1 MAALFFVTNSGEW
14 ADSSAPLQATL
25 VRQCKASDPV
35 NNQALSA
42 DKTLSTLYH
51 IITSL
56 PLRIFS
62 AYFFFL
68 SVGSR

>member
-14 ADSSAPLQATL
+14 AVSAPLQATL
-25 VRQCKASDPV
+25 VRQCKASDRV

-62 AYFFFL
+62 EYFFH
-68 SVGSR
+68 

>member
-14 ADSSAPLQATL
+14 ADSAPLQATL
-25 VRQCKASDPV
+25 VRQCKASDRV

-62 AYFFFL
+62 EYFFP
-68 SVGSR
+68 

>member
-1 MAALFFVTNSGEW
+1 MAAFFFVTNSGEW
-14 ADSSAPLQATL
+14 ADSAPLQATL
-25 VRQCKASDPV
+25 VRQCKASDRV

-62 AYFFFL
+62 EYFFP
-68 SVGSR
+68 

>member
-1 MAALFFVTNSGEW
+1 MAAFFVTNSGEW
-14 ADSSAPLQATL
+14 ADSAPLQATL
-25 VRQCKASDPV
+25 VRQCKASDRV

-62 AYFFFL
+62 EYFFP
-68 SVGSR
+68 

>member
-1 MAALFFVTNSGEW
+1 MAAFFTNSGEW
-14 ADSSAPLQATL
+14 ADSAPLQATL
-25 VRQCKASDPV
+25 VRQCKASDRV

-62 AYFFFL
+62 EYFFP
-68 SVGSR
+68 